1 MSLSP
6 QKVDFEKIWNG
17 LQEGVANIITLTG
30 VKGMP
35 MIEYDCTS
43 QDHHCVVIIAWC
55 DFFCLFVFY
64 LYFFFCSH
72 ISARATE
79 TFTSSAQRR
88 PSPTL
93 KSSTCVC
100 VPFSSSMSPLCVR

>member
-35 MIEYDCTS
+35 MIEYAPPPKTINNERRID
-43 QDHHCVVIIAWC
+43 VVSIPPQGH
-55 DFFCLFVFY
+55 L
-64 LYFFFCSH
+64 
-72 ISARATE
+72 
-79 TFTSSAQRR
+79 
-88 PSPTL
+88 
-93 KSSTCVC
+93 
-100 VPFSSSMSPLCVR
+100 